1 MVIIELARQL
11 TTGPCFKVGHTVVGH
26 YINVTLMVNSD
37 VMKILSTQHETTF
50 LKVSAAHVFCLPLC
64 ADTHHKHDVLSLPAG
79 HSLTWYV
86 FWSWW
91 SFQLPSR
98 LLFQTWYE
106 LVCRRS
112 SANFRLSRWKPH
124 FSGTNI
130 GAMFDEKRGRR
141 TRRTPGRT
149 SFPSTSAQVSKLAS
163 KQLYLS
169 QIKKKKLRTHPSAW
183 SI

>member
-1 MVIIELARQL
+1 MRRTFSVCPCVPTH
-11 TTGPCFKVGHTVVGH
+11 TTNMMSFP
-26 YINVTLMVNSD
+26 
-37 VMKILSTQHETTF
+37 
-50 LKVSAAHVFCLPLC
+50 
-64 ADTHHKHDVLSLPAG
+64 LSLPAG

-86 FWSWW
+86 CWSWW
-91 SFQLPSR
+91 SFKLPSR

-112 SANFRLSRWKPH
+112 SASFRLSRWKPH

-149 SFPSTSAQVSKLAS
+149 SFPSTSAQVSTLAS

-169 QIKKKKLRTHPSAW
+169 QIFFFCGRILRLARFKKKRRSVILTALSRSSSSRFVNVFAHE
-183 SI
+183 

>member
-1 MVIIELARQL
+1 MTSWKYCQHNTRQL
-11 TTGPCFKVGHTVVGH
+11 FSKLVRRTFSVCPCVPTHTTNMMSFP
-26 YINVTLMVNSD
+26 
-37 VMKILSTQHETTF
+37 
-50 LKVSAAHVFCLPLC
+50 
-64 ADTHHKHDVLSLPAG
+64 LSLPAG

-149 SFPSTSAQVSKLAS
+149 SFPSTSAQVSTLAS

-169 QIKKKKLRTHPSAW
+169 QIFFLQTHPSAC

>member
-1 MVIIELARQL
+1 MRRTFSVCPCVPTH
-11 TTGPCFKVGHTVVGH
+11 TTNMMSFP
-26 YINVTLMVNSD
+26 
-37 VMKILSTQHETTF
+37 
-50 LKVSAAHVFCLPLC
+50 
-64 ADTHHKHDVLSLPAG
+64 LSLPAG

-86 FWSWW
+86 FWSWL

-169 QIKKKKLRTHPSAW
+169 QIKKKICERILRPDRFKKRRSVILTVLSRLSSWRFVNVFAHE
-183 SI
+183 